1 MLRGRLLDATAE
13 QKLLA
18 QVRQDARRH
27 RLNGAHGKAAVKQPP
42 QQTNIEKRSA
52 REKAARQDAYHHRAD
67 TPAQEGRGGCAAVV
81 TSGGGGRGASLTGGG
96 RGGRRGSPAG
106 GAFGVELNLRDAFGA
121 PDSAD
126 GGAAMFLDK
135 LIVTA
140 NGSAAISRPVTV
152 HN

>member
-1 MLRGRLLDATAE
+1 MLVATA
-13 QKLLA
+13 
-18 QVRQDARRH
+18 
-27 RLNGAHGKAAVKQPP
+27 
-42 QQTNIEKRSA
+42 NIEKRSA
-52 REKAARQDAYHHRAD
+52 REKAARQDAYRHRAD